1 MDLFEKGKVCSPQ
14 SWNKKQTTGKRL
26 WSPAHIMR
34 RPGFLGTFL
43 SPNAMP
49 TFCVD
54 CRDIGPIVSL
64 DYIKHRPCL
73 QGVRRDNPQEV
84 FVQSFVT
91 QVDTCGGICD
101 LGDVKELE
109 QVLHL
114 DGYGA
119 GARADYACNGL
130 LSPSWGEGLP
140 IRQAPVESIL
150 LISNGNQGVPDELNA
165 LLQSHGGVPAGI
177 PDLAAQRDVGQE
189 DRVCVDLIQ
198 GVEHS
203 LHPLDAVLLPDLPA
217 LPLRHLFGWR
227 LVVD

>member
-1 MDLFEKGKVCSPQ
+1 MQ
-14 SWNKKQTTGKRL
+14 
-26 WSPAHIMR
+26 
-34 RPGFLGTFL
+34 RPGFRGTFL

-49 TFCVD
+49 TFRVD
-54 CRDIGPIVSL
+54 CRDIGPIVAL

-73 QGVRRDNPQEV
+73 QSVGRDNPQEV
-84 FVQSFVT
+84 LVQSFVT
-91 QVDTCGGICD
+91 QVDTRGGISD
-101 LGDVKELE
+101 LGDVEELE

-114 DGYGA
+114 NGYRA
-119 GARADYACNGL
+119 GARADYTRNGL
-130 LSPSWGEGLP
+130 LSPAWGEGLP

-165 LLQSHGGVPAGI
+165 LLQSHRGVPAGV

-189 DRVCVDLIQ
+189 DWVCVDLIQ

-203 LHPLDAVLLPDLPA
+203 LHSLDAVLLPDLPA